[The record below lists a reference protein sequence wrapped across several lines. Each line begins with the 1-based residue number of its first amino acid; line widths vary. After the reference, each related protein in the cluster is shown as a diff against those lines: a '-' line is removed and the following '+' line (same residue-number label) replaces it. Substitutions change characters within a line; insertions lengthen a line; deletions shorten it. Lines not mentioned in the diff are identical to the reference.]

1 MKTGITCAD
10 AMTTDPVK
18 VRGTVSIP
26 DCALLMKEKHVGA
39 LLVVEN
45 NLLKGIITEQ
55 DIVRRLVAEG
65 LDPKHT
71 IAEDILSRRIYTI
84 RPGDDIFEALMIMK
98 DENVRHITVME
109 KGTLLGLVTAKDIL
123 KIEPQLFEL
132 LAEKIELKEES
143 RKPLAI
149 SEGNC
154 EDCGEFV
161 EKLYFIKEK
170 TLCKACIK

>member
-1 MKTGITCAD
+1 M
-10 AMTTDPVK
+10 
-18 VRGTVSIP
+18 
-26 DCALLMKEKHVGA
+26 
-39 LLVVEN
+39 
-45 NLLKGIITEQ
+45 
-55 DIVRRLVAEG
+55 
-65 LDPKHT
+65 
-71 IAEDILSRRIYTI
+71 
-84 RPGDDIFEALMIMK
+84 
-98 DENVRHITVME
+98 
-109 KGTLLGLVTAKDIL
+109 
-123 KIEPQLFEL
+123 FEL